1 MTQRVAAD
9 GAAAEL
15 ELLRERTAQL
25 QQALTSRIAVDTAV
39 GVLMERYDLI
49 REDAFDLLRRASR
62 HHRRRIHELAAEVS
76 ASRVERPEI
85 AAMLPRFPQSR
96 RRAGL

>member
-1 MTQRVAAD
+1 MSQRVSPD
-9 GAAAEL
+9 GAVGEL

-39 GVLMERYDLI
+39 GVLMERYDLT

-62 HHRRRIHELAAEVS
+62 HHRRRIHDLAAEVS
-76 ASRVERPEI
+76 ASRLERPEI
-85 AAMLPRFPQSR
+85 AALLPRFPQARPRSR
-96 RRAGL
+96 F